1 MEGWWISLARAA
13 RARAHG
19 TRAHVRNIPSSV
31 LPKSTVRSCTGC
43 ISNRPFK
50 ITCLNRIPVLDFEID
65 LKLEPW
71 LRRYSGKRVP
81 QIYISIS
88 HSLLFRTV
96 MQSTFFERAYDSF
109 QDYIRISIFSY
120 WPPIT
125 YQVGDQICKCL
136 DLMILYI
143 WIPWSI
149 DCKTDPN

>member
-1 MEGWWISLARAA
+1 MDCFWRAR

-31 LPKSTVRSCTGC
+31 FPKPTVQSCTGC

-88 HSLLFRTV
+88 HSLLFRRV

-109 QDYIRISIFSY
+109 QDYIRNFDIFILTPYHVSGRR
-120 WPPIT
+120 P
-125 YQVGDQICKCL
+125 
-136 DLMILYI
+136 DLHVSGSHDFIYMNTVEYRL
-143 WIPWSI
+143 
-149 DCKTDPN
+149 